1 MPVATAVA
9 HAFASQE
16 STNEDRTLTD
26 EELDRAVGTALPSG
40 DGDAKTA
47 AATRLRELGYIWQ
60 PSGQDR
66 LGTGDPESDGVRP
79 EPTGGQVPNVRYR
92 SVRPVGDAA
101 LHAGV
106 ERSAANAT

>member
-1 MPVATAVA
+1 MATAVA

-60 PSGQDR
+60 PSGKIDW
-66 LGTGDPESDGVRP
+66 
-79 EPTGGQVPNVRYR
+79 EPGIPSLMGYVLNPRGA
-92 SVRPVGDAA
+92 S
-101 LHAGV
+101 
-106 ERSAANAT
+106 S